1 MVKSMNP
8 IANNSGFYDDIKML
22 IEQSRARAY
31 QAVNFAM
38 VQTYWQIGKRIVEE
52 EQAGSTRAG
61 YGENLIEM
69 LAEQLTADFGKG
81 FDKRNLF
88 YMRRFYIAFPIMNAL
103 RSQLSWTHYRFLIQL
118 DNQDERE
125 YYLNEAAN
133 EHWSTRQLERQIQT
147 NYYQRVLSIKDEDE
161 TPEKQKP
168 ESFNPADFIKDPYI
182 LEFLDLKPYTPY
194 LEKELEQAIL
204 NRLQDFLLELGKG
217 FCFVAR
223 QKHMATEQNRH
234 YHIDLVFYNYLLRCF
249 VLVDLKIGTLTAEDV
264 GKMDMYVRM
273 YEDQFKPADDN
284 PTLGIILCSQ
294 SDETVVKYSLLN
306 DRKQLF
312 ASQYRLVVPS
322 EKALAKVVDDEIQ
335 HLKNENMLQEK
346 LMHYGKL

>member
-1 MVKSMNP
+1 MNP
-8 IANNSGFYDDIKML
+8 IANNSGFYSEIRTL
-22 IEQSRARAY
+22 IEQSRSRAY

-52 EQAGSTRAG
+52 EQAGSARAG
-61 YGENLIEM
+61 YGESLIDM
-69 LAEQLTADFGKG
+69 LSEKLTTDFGKG
-81 FDKRNLF
+81 FSRRNVF
-88 YMRRFYIAFPIMNAL
+88 YMRSLYIAIPIVHAL
-103 RSQLSWTHYRFLIQL
+103 RAQLSWTHYRLILQI
-118 DNQDERE
+118 DNQTERE

-147 NYYQRVLSIKDEDE
+147 NYYQRVLSTKDEDE
-161 TPEKQKP
+161 IPAKQ
-168 ESFNPADFIKDPYI
+168 ETDSFNPTDFIKDPYV
-182 LEFLDLKPYTPY
+182 LEFLDLKSYTPY

-217 FCFVAR
+217 FCFAAR
-223 QKHMATEQNRH
+223 QKHIATEQNRH

-335 HLKNENMLQEK
+335 HIKNENILQEK
-346 LMHYGKL
+346 LVHYGKL

>member
-1 MVKSMNP
+1 MDQKLSNP
-8 IANNSGFYDDIKML
+8 GFYSDIKKL
-22 IEQSRARAY
+22 IEQSRAKTY

-52 EQAGSTRAG
+52 EQAGNVRAD
-61 YGENLIEM
+61 YGEYLIEM
-69 LAEQLTADFGKG
+69 LAQNLTADFGKG

-88 YMRRFYIAFPIMNAL
+88 YIRRFYLTFPIVNAL
-103 RSQLSWTHYRFLIQL
+103 RSQLSWTHYRLLIQVE
-118 DNQDERE
+118 DTSARDF
-125 YYLNEAAN
+125 YLNEAAN

-147 NYYQRVLSIKDEDE
+147 NFYQRVLSTKTLAEK
-161 TPEKQKP
+161 PEKPKS

-182 LEFLDLKPYTPY
+182 LEFLDLKPYTFY

-204 NRLQDFLLELGKG
+204 SRIQEFLLELGKG

-223 QKHMATEQNRH
+223 QKHIATEQNRH
-234 YHIDLVFYNYLLRCF
+234 YHIDLVFYNYLVRCF
-249 VLVDLKIGTLTAEDV
+249 VLIDLKIGTLSAEDV

-273 YEDQFKPADDN
+273 YEDQFKPKDDN

-312 ASQYRLVVPS
+312 ASQYQLVIPS
-322 EKALAKVVDDEIQ
+322 EKMLAKVVDDEIQ
-335 HLKNENMLQEK
+335 HVKNQNVLMEK
-346 LMHYGKL
+346 LVHYGN

>member
-1 MVKSMNP
+1 MSPTV
-8 IANNSGFYDDIKML
+8 NNAGFYNEIRML

-52 EQAGSTRAG
+52 EQAGNTRAG
-61 YGENLIEM
+61 YGETLIDM
-69 LAEQLTADFGKG
+69 LSERLTADFGKG
-81 FDKRNLF
+81 FSRRNVF
-88 YMRRFYIAFPIMNAL
+88 YMRSLYVSFPIVHAL
-103 RSQLSWTHYRFLIQL
+103 RAQLSWTHYRLILQVE
-118 DNQDERE
+118 NQDARE
-125 YYLNEAAN
+125 FYLNEAAN

-147 NYYQRVLSIKDEDE
+147 NAYQRVLSTKDKYEI
-161 TPEKQKP
+161 PVKQVTD
-168 ESFNPADFIKDPYI
+168 SFSPGDFIKDPYV
-182 LEFLDLKPYTPY
+182 LEFLDLKPYAPY
-194 LEKELEQAIL
+194 LEKELEEAIL

-223 QKHMATEQNRH
+223 QKHIATEQNRH

-249 VLVDLKIGTLTAEDV
+249 VLIDLKIGTLTAEDV
-264 GKMDMYVRM
+264 GKMDLYVRM

-312 ASQYRLVVPS
+312 ASQYRLVIPS
-322 EKALAKVVDDEIQ
+322 EQALAKVVDDEIQ
-335 HLKNENMLQEK
+335 HIKNENILQKK
-346 LMHYGKL
+346 LVHYGKL

>member
-1 MVKSMNP
+1 MNQSVS
-8 IANNSGFYDDIKML
+8 NHGFYNEIKTL
-22 IEQSRARAY
+22 IEQSRSHTY
-31 QAVNFAM
+31 QAVNFTM

-52 EQAGSTRAG
+52 EQAGNSRAG
-61 YGENLIEM
+61 YGESLIDM
-69 LAEQLTADFGKG
+69 LSEKLTTDFGKG
-81 FDKRNLF
+81 FSRRNVF
-88 YMRRFYIAFPIMNAL
+88 YMRSLYIAFPIVHAL
-103 RSQLSWTHYRFLIQL
+103 RAQLSWTHYRLILQVE
-118 DNQDERE
+118 NQDERE

-147 NYYQRVLSIKDEDE
+147 NYYQRVLSIKDEVE

-182 LEFLDLKPYTPY
+182 LEFLDLKPYAPY

-204 NRLQDFLLELGKG
+204 NRLQDFLLKLGKG

-223 QKHMATEQNRH
+223 QKHIATEQNRH

-273 YEDQFKPADDN
+273 YEDKFKPADNN

-335 HLKNENMLQEK
+335 HLKNENILQEK
-346 LMHYGKL
+346 LMHYGK

>member
-1 MVKSMNP
+1 MNP
-8 IANNSGFYDDIKML
+8 IVNNSGFYNEIKSL
-22 IEQSRARAY
+22 IVQSRFKIY
-31 QAVNFAM
+31 QTVNFAM

-61 YGENLIEM
+61 YGESLIDM
-69 LAEQLTADFGKG
+69 LSERLTTDFGKG
-81 FDKRNLF
+81 FSRRNVF
-88 YMRRFYIAFPIMNAL
+88 YMRSLYVSFPIVHAL
-103 RSQLSWTHYRFLIQL
+103 RAQLSWTHYRLILQI
-118 DNQDERE
+118 DNQKERE
-125 YYLNEAAN
+125 YYLNEAAK

-147 NYYQRVLSIKDEDE
+147 NWYQRVLSTKPEVE
-161 TPEKQKP
+161 TPAKQEP

-223 QKHMATEQNRH
+223 QKHISTEQNRH

-284 PTLGIILCSQ
+284 PTLGIILCPQ
-294 SDETVVKYSLLN
+294 TDETVVKYSLLN

-335 HLKNENMLQEK
+335 HIKNENILQEK

>member
-1 MVKSMNP
+1 MNQSVS
-8 IANNSGFYDDIKML
+8 NHGFYNEIKTL
-22 IEQSRARAY
+22 IEQSRSRTY
-31 QAVNFAM
+31 QAVNFTM

-52 EQAGSTRAG
+52 EQAGNSRAG
-61 YGENLIEM
+61 YGESLIDM
-69 LAEQLTADFGKG
+69 LSEKLTADFGKG
-81 FDKRNLF
+81 FSRRNVF
-88 YMRRFYIAFPIMNAL
+88 YMRSLYIAFPIVHAL
-103 RSQLSWTHYRFLIQL
+103 RAQLSWTHYRLILQVE
-118 DNQDERE
+118 NQDERE

-147 NYYQRVLSIKDEDE
+147 NCYQRVLSTKVEDE
-161 TPEKQKP
+161 IPAKQ
-168 ESFNPADFIKDPYI
+168 ETGSFNPTDFIKDPYV
-182 LEFLDLKPYTPY
+182 LEFLDLKSYTPY
-194 LEKELEQAIL
+194 LEKELEHAIL

-223 QKHMATEQNRH
+223 QKHIATEQNRH

-273 YEDQFKPADDN
+273 YEDQFKPVGDN
-284 PTLGIILCSQ
+284 PALGIILCSQ

-335 HLKNENMLQEK
+335 HIKNENILQEK
-346 LMHYGKL
+346 FVHYGNQ

>member
-1 MVKSMNP
+1 MNP
-8 IANNSGFYDDIKML
+8 IVNNSGFYNEIKSL
-22 IEQSRARAY
+22 IVQSRFKIY
-31 QAVNFAM
+31 QTVNFAM

-61 YGENLIEM
+61 YGESLIDM
-69 LAEQLTADFGKG
+69 LSERLTTDFGKG
-81 FDKRNLF
+81 FSRRNVF
-88 YMRRFYIAFPIMNAL
+88 YMRSLYVSFPIVHAL
-103 RSQLSWTHYRFLIQL
+103 RAQLSWTHYRLILQI
-118 DNQDERE
+118 DNQKERE
-125 YYLNEAAN
+125 YYLNEAAK

-147 NYYQRVLSIKDEDE
+147 NWYQRVLSTKPEVE
-161 TPEKQKP
+161 TPAKQEP

-223 QKHMATEQNRH
+223 QKHISTEQNRH

-284 PTLGIILCSQ
+284 PTLGIILCPQ
-294 SDETVVKYSLLN
+294 TDETVVKYSLLN

-322 EKALAKVVDDEIQ
+322 EKALAKVIDDEIQ
-335 HLKNENMLQEK
+335 HIKNENILQEK

>member
-1 MVKSMNP
+1 MDQSISNP
-8 IANNSGFYDDIKML
+8 GFYSDIKTL
-22 IEQSRARAY
+22 IEQSRAKTY

-52 EQAGSTRAG
+52 EQAGNTRAG

-69 LAEQLTADFGKG
+69 LSEKLTIDFGKG
-81 FDKRNLF
+81 FSRRNVF
-88 YMRRFYIAFPIMNAL
+88 YMKSLYLAFPIVHAL
-103 RSQLSWTHYRFLIQL
+103 RAQLSWTHYRLILQVE
-118 DNQDERE
+118 NKNERE
-125 YYLNEAAN
+125 FYLNEAAK

-147 NYYQRVLSIKDEDE
+147 NFYQRVLSTKTAAEKPAK
-161 TPEKQKP
+161 PES

-182 LEFLDLKPYTPY
+182 LEFLDLKPYASY

-204 NRLQDFLLELGKG
+204 SRLQEFLLELGKG

-223 QKHMATEQNRH
+223 QKHIATEQNRH

-249 VLVDLKIGTLTAEDV
+249 VLIDLKIGTLGAEDV

-273 YEDQFKPADDN
+273 YEDQFKPKDDN

-312 ASQYRLVVPS
+312 ASQYQLVIPS
-322 EKALAKVVDDEIQ
+322 EKMLAKVVDDEIQ
-335 HLKNENMLQEK
+335 HIKNENVLMEK
-346 LMHYGKL
+346 LVHYGN

>member
-1 MVKSMNP
+1 MNP
-8 IANNSGFYDDIKML
+8 TTNNTGFYAEIKTL
-22 IEQSRARAY
+22 IEQSRVRTY

-52 EQAGSTRAG
+52 EQSGNARAG
-61 YGENLIEM
+61 YGEYLIEM
-69 LAEQLTADFGKG
+69 LAEKLTSDFGKG

-88 YMRRFYIAFPIMNAL
+88 YMRRFYLAFPIVNAL
-103 RSQLSWTHYRFLIQL
+103 RSQLSWTHYRFLIQVE
-118 DNQDERE
+118 NENERT

-133 EHWSTRQLERQIQT
+133 EHWSTRQLERQIRT
-147 NYYQRVLSIKDEDE
+147 NHYQRVLSTKTDGKI
-161 TPEKQKP
+161 PEKQ
-168 ESFNPADFIKDPYI
+168 ETETFNPTDFIKDPYI

-204 NRLQDFLLELGKG
+204 KRLQDFLLELGKG

-223 QKHMATEQNRH
+223 QKHISTEQNRH

-249 VLVDLKIGTLTAEDV
+249 VLIDLKIGTLTAEDV

-306 DRKQLF
+306 DRKQLY

-335 HLKNENMLQEK
+335 HLKNENILQEK

>member
-1 MVKSMNP
+1 MNQSVS
-8 IANNSGFYDDIKML
+8 NHGFYNEIKTL
-22 IEQSRARAY
+22 IEQSRSRTY
-31 QAVNFAM
+31 QAVNFTM

-52 EQAGSTRAG
+52 EQAGNSRAG
-61 YGENLIEM
+61 YGESLIDM
-69 LAEQLTADFGKG
+69 LSEKLTADFGKG
-81 FDKRNLF
+81 FSRRNVF
-88 YMRRFYIAFPIMNAL
+88 YMRSLYIAFPIVHAL
-103 RSQLSWTHYRFLIQL
+103 RAQLSWTHYRLILQVE
-118 DNQDERE
+118 NQDERE

-147 NYYQRVLSIKDEDE
+147 NCYQRVLSTKVEDE
-161 TPEKQKP
+161 IPAKQ
-168 ESFNPADFIKDPYI
+168 ETGSFNPTDFIKDPYV
-182 LEFLDLKPYTPY
+182 LEFLDLKSYTPY
-194 LEKELEQAIL
+194 LEKELEHAIL

-223 QKHMATEQNRH
+223 QKHIATEQNRH

-273 YEDQFKPADDN
+273 YEDQFRPVGDN
-284 PTLGIILCSQ
+284 PALGIILCSQ

-335 HLKNENMLQEK
+335 HIKNENILQEK
-346 LMHYGKL
+346 FVHYGNQ

>member
-1 MVKSMNP
+1 MNQNVNKS
-8 IANNSGFYDDIKML
+8 GLYVEIKTL
-22 IEQSRARAY
+22 IEQSRARTY

-52 EQAGSTRAG
+52 EQAGNSRAG
-61 YGENLIEM
+61 YGENLIDM
-69 LAEQLTADFGKG
+69 LSERLTKDFGKG
-81 FDKRNLF
+81 FSRRNVF
-88 YMRRFYIAFPIMNAL
+88 YMKSLYIAFPIVHAL
-103 RSQLSWTHYRFLIQL
+103 RAQLSWTHYRLILQVEK
-118 DNQDERE
+118 QKERE

-147 NYYQRVLSIKDEDE
+147 NSYQRVLSTTTEVE
-161 TPEKQKP
+161 LPAKQES

-194 LEKELEQAIL
+194 LEKEIEQAIL

-223 QKHMATEQNRH
+223 QKHIGTEQNRH

-249 VLVDLKIGTLTAEDV
+249 VLIDLKIGTLTAEDV

-284 PTLGIILCSQ
+284 PALGIILCSQ

-306 DRKQLF
+306 DRKHLF

-335 HLKNENMLQEK
+335 HIKNENILQEK
-346 LMHYGKL
+346 LVHYGKI

>member
-1 MVKSMNP
+1 MNP
-8 IANNSGFYDDIKML
+8 AANNTGFYNEIKSL
-22 IEQSRARAY
+22 IEQSRSRTY

-52 EQAGSTRAG
+52 EQQGNARAG
-61 YGENLIEM
+61 YGESLIEM
-69 LAEQLTADFGKG
+69 LSERLTNDFGKG

-88 YMRRFYIAFPIMNAL
+88 YMRRFYLSFPIVNAV
-103 RSQLSWTHYRFLIQL
+103 RSQLSWTHYRFLIQVE
-118 DNQDERE
+118 DEQTRNF
-125 YYLNEAAN
+125 YLNEAAN

-147 NYYQRVLSIKDEDE
+147 NYYQRMLS
-161 TPEKQKP
+161 QKP
-168 ESFNPADFIKDPYI
+168 VIDNSELTTYGNESFNPADFIKDPYI

-204 NRLQDFLLELGKG
+204 NRLQEFLLELGKG

-223 QKHMATEQNRH
+223 QKHIATEQNRH

-249 VLVDLKIGTLTAEDV
+249 VLIDLKIGTLTAEDV

-273 YEDQFKPADDN
+273 YEDQFKPKDDN

-294 SDETVVKYSLLN
+294 SDE
-306 DRKQLF
+306 DRK
-312 ASQYRLVVPS
+312 SVV
-322 EKALAKVVDDEIQ
+322 
-335 HLKNENMLQEK
+335 
-346 LMHYGKL
+346 

>member
-1 MVKSMNP
+1 MNP
-8 IANNSGFYDDIKML
+8 TASNPGFYSEIKTL
-22 IEQSRARAY
+22 IEQSRYNIYR
-31 QAVNFAM
+31 AVNFAM

-52 EQAGSTRAG
+52 EQAGNVRAG
-61 YGENLIEM
+61 YGKSLIEM
-69 LAEQLTADFGKG
+69 LAERLTTDFGKG
-81 FDKRNLF
+81 FSRRNVF
-88 YMRRFYIAFPIMNAL
+88 YMRSLYVSFPIVHAL
-103 RSQLSWTHYRFLIQL
+103 RAQLSWTHYRLILQVE
-118 DNQDERE
+118 NQNERE

-147 NYYQRVLSIKDEDE
+147 NSYQRVLSTNIEVEIPAKQE
-161 TPEKQKP
+161 PEA
-168 ESFNPADFIKDPYI
+168 FNPTDFIKDPYI
-182 LEFLDLKPYTPY
+182 LEFLDLKSYTPY

-249 VLVDLKIGTLTAEDV
+249 VLIDLKIGTLTAEDV

-312 ASQYRLVVPS
+312 ASQYQLVIPS
-322 EKALAKVVDDEIQ
+322 ENVLAKVVDDEIQ
-335 HLKNENMLQEK
+335 HIKNENILQEK
-346 LMHYGKL
+346 LVHYGKL